1 MNRLRESGA
10 LTLQAAWRLA
20 AAYASAG
27 RTDAAEQLVQDND
40 RNRGLANTQFSETF
54 GSSLRDQAMILETLV
69 LLKHD
74 KEAFTL
80 AKTLLTDLRVGHY
93 STQTTAYTLLAVSGY
108 ARGKTDQ
115 ALSFTIEQAGKKDH
129 LTSQKTSWTREYAQ
143 QDAGK
148 SVVIASRGENPV
160 YVEFTACGQPEMVLE
175 PAASNG
181 LILKT
186 EYTDLDGNILNPK
199 SIPQGSTFLATVT
212 ITNPVANGFLEHL
225 AVSQIMPSIWEILST
240 RYATEN
246 DEASGESAYVYRDI
260 RDDRV
265 NTFFSL
271 SGGESAV
278 FNLRI
283 NAAFKGSGL
292 MPGVLVEDMYQ
303 PGRMAVSE
311 GMRVNVR

>member
-1 MNRLRESGA
+1 
-10 LTLQAAWRLA
+10 
-20 AAYASAG
+20 
-27 RTDAAEQLVQDND
+27 
-40 RNRGLANTQFSETF
+40 
-54 GSSLRDQAMILETLV
+54 
-69 LLKHD
+69 
-74 KEAFTL
+74 
-80 AKTLLTDLRVGHY
+80 
-93 STQTTAYTLLAVSGY
+93 
-108 ARGKTDQ
+108 
-115 ALSFTIEQAGKKDH
+115 
-129 LTSQKTSWTREYAQ
+129 
-143 QDAGK
+143 
-148 SVVIASRGENPV
+148 
-160 YVEFTACGQPEMVLE
+160 
-175 PAASNG
+175 
-181 LILKT
+181 
-186 EYTDLDGNILNPK
+186 
-199 SIPQGSTFLATVT
+199 
-212 ITNPVANGFLEHL
+212 
-225 AVSQIMPSIWEILST
+225 MPSIWEILST